1 MQAAATSRTVSRPS
15 LLKKLIKYRH
25 TYILLFPFM
34 LVFTVFTIWPVVL
47 SLFISFT
54 NFNVFESPS
63 FVGWNNYVNL
73 FVNDEVFGI
82 ALKNTLVFAVL
93 TGPLGYLLSM
103 FFAWV
108 INEMPRGLREFMT
121 LVFYAPTMAGAGLFT
136 IWGIV
141 FDADIYGYLNSF
153 LLRFG
158 FINEPIGWMV
168 DPQYMMLVVVVV
180 QLWLSMGTSFLTLRA
195 GFSTIDRQLYEAGL
209 VDGVRNRWQE
219 LWYITLPA
227 MAPHLML
234 SAILAITAAFSTETV
249 ATAMTGFPSTD
260 YATHTLMHHMRDYGF
275 LRYQRGYAC
284 AVSTIIF
291 ALSFGTNMLVQRL
304 IRRVGK

>member
-15 LLKKLIKYRH
+15 LLKTLIKYRH

-108 INEMPRGLREFMT
+108 INEMPEGCGNL
-121 LVFYAPTMAGAGLFT
+121 
-136 IWGIV
+136 
-141 FDADIYGYLNSF
+141 
-153 LLRFG
+153 
-158 FINEPIGWMV
+158 
-168 DPQYMMLVVVVV
+168 
-180 QLWLSMGTSFLTLRA
+180 
-195 GFSTIDRQLYEAGL
+195 
-209 VDGVRNRWQE
+209 
-219 LWYITLPA
+219 
-227 MAPHLML
+227 
-234 SAILAITAAFSTETV
+234 
-249 ATAMTGFPSTD
+249 
-260 YATHTLMHHMRDYGF
+260 
-275 LRYQRGYAC
+275 
-284 AVSTIIF
+284 
-291 ALSFGTNMLVQRL
+291 
-304 IRRVGK
+304 